1 MAEKDLE
8 LWNTWDQQGRKNQ
21 DLQPLFKQFAGTLE
35 REVNQYANKVNI
47 PPASIRANVH
57 ENFLDAVKT
66 YDPGYRVRGEPIQLN
81 THVNWHLKKT
91 KRFIAKNQNFARIP
105 EPTLY
110 SIGTFERA
118 EDRLKQ
124 KLGRDPTVM
133 DLSAELKWPP
143 TQVERTRK
151 SLRKDLSAN
160 MFEMDPSSLQASRW
174 NEVKALIP
182 YELNSQENAV
192 YELVFGTGKEL
203 SNNEIAGKLSL
214 SPSRISKIKLNIA
227 NKIEQYLD

>member
-1 MAEKDLE
+1 MPDKDVE
-8 LWNTWDQQGRKNQ
+8 LWKQWDQGGRKNE

-35 REVNQYANKVNI
+35 REVNQYAHKVNV
-47 PPASIRANVH
+47 PPAAIRANVH
-57 ENFLDAVKT
+57 ENFLDAVKA
-66 YDPGYRVRGEPIQLN
+66 YDPNYQVRGQPVKLN
-81 THVNWHLKKT
+81 TYVNHHLKKT
-91 KRFIAKNQNFARIP
+91 KRFIAQNQNFARIP

-124 KLGRDPTVM
+124 KLGRDPTIM
-133 DLSAELKWPP
+133 DLSRELKWPP
-143 TQVERTRK
+143 AQVERTRK

-160 MFEMDPSSLQASRW
+160 MFEVDPSSLQVSRW

-192 YELVFGTGKEL
+192 YELVFNTSKEL
-203 SNNEIAGKLSL
+203 SNNEIANKLKL